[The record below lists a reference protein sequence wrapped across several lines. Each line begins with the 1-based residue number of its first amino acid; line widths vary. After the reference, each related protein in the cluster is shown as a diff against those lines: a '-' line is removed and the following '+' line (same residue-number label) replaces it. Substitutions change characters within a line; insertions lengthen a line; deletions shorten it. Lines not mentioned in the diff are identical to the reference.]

1 MTRSIGSILPT
12 VLVEFLD
19 GERLEAKVGDAFHCI
34 TVSDDGWPYL
44 ALISVGE
51 LLATAPSK
59 MRLAVWSTS
68 TTAKN
73 LDRDGRCA
81 LALVH
86 AEISYVIRCLTS
98 PAGSIDQLD
107 GLPLSVFDLAVVDV
121 LEDVAP
127 YATLT
132 SGVTYELHDPAA
144 VVARWKRTIG
154 LLRPEL

>member
-1 MTRSIGSILPT
+1 MTRSIGSILPA
-12 VLVEFLD
+12 VLVEILD
-19 GERLEAKVGDAFHCI
+19 GERLETKVGDAIHCI

-59 MRLAVWSTS
+59 MGLALWSTS

-73 LDRDGRCA
+73 LDRAGRCA

-86 AEISYVIRCLTS
+86 AEIGYVIRCLTS
-98 PAGSIDQLD
+98 PSGSIDQLD
-107 GLPLSVFDLAVVDV
+107 GPALSVFDLAVVDV

-127 YATLT
+127 YATVT
-132 SGVTYELHDPAA
+132 SGVTYELHDTAA
-144 VVARWKRTIG
+144 VMARWKRTIG
-154 LLRPEL
+154 LLRPGL

>member
-1 MTRSIGSILPT
+1 LPT

-19 GERLEAKVGDAFHCI
+19 GERLEAKVGDAFHCV

-51 LLATAPSK
+51 LLATAPAK
-59 MRLAVWSTS
+59 IRLAVWSTS
-68 TTAKN
+68 TTTRN
-73 LDRDGRCA
+73 VDRDGRCA

-86 AEISYVIRCLTS
+86 AEISYVIHCLTS

-107 GLPLSVFDLAVVDV
+107 GPPLSVFDLAVVEV

-144 VVARWKRTIG
+144 VVARWKRTIA
-154 LLRPEL
+154 LLRPGS